1 MADPVTTDP
10 LETGTRQ
17 AAAFQR
23 LDTELL
29 VAAATALADQ
39 ATSSVNVTIPSDRR
53 GLSEFGPALHA
64 MAKTVRPDVEFRVLF
79 PSRAFD
85 GEVLRRLTTERA
97 NVAVRI
103 AESPLQGVVMADFRS
118 ALLWSPIALKGGS
131 VALFDKSAEIGALG
145 SLFLGAWGSAIPLTE
160 FLKRRE
166 LVRHEDQRQVLGH
179 LRDGHTDRV
188 AAQKMGISYRTYR
201 RRVAE
206 ILEGLGAESRF
217 QAGVRASE
225 LGLLSPLE
233 DAQ

>member
-1 MADPVTTDP
+1 MPDMVTTDP
-10 LETGTRQ
+10 PEPTTRRGT
-17 AAAFQR
+17 ALQR
-23 LDTELL
+23 LDVELL
-29 VAAATALADQ
+29 VAAATALADR
-39 ATSSVNVTIPSDRR
+39 ATSSVNITIPSDQR

-64 MAKTVRPDVEFRVLF
+64 MAKTVRPDIEFRVLCG
-79 PSRAFD
+79 SCAFD
-85 GEVLRRLTTERA
+85 AEVLRRLTTERA
-97 NVAVRI
+97 NIAVRI
-103 AESPLQGVVMADFRS
+103 AESPLQGVAMADFRG
-118 ALLWSPIALKGGS
+118 ALLWSPVAIEGGS
-131 VALFDKSAEIGALG
+131 VALFDGSAGMGALG
-145 SLFLGAWGSAIPLTE
+145 SLFLGAWGSAIPLAE
-160 FLKRRE
+160 FQKRRE
-166 LVRHEDQRQVLGH
+166 LVRHEDRRQVLGH